1 MLESWNICW
10 SLELCSTTLPHACM
24 AGGGRMRS
32 IPYITTVQKGEIAV
46 LSTSGVEVGILLLGY
61 REIRSG

>member
-1 MLESWNICW
+1 
-10 SLELCSTTLPHACM
+10 M
-24 AGGGRMRS
+24 AGGGGMRS